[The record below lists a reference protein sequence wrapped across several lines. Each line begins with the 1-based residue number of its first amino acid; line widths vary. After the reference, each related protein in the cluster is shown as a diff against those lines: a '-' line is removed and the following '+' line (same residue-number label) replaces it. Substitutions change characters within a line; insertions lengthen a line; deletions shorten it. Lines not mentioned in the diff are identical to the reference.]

1 MDLHGN
7 IEFML
12 FEKQLEKLEDI
23 NNNEDPVG
31 FFVSINKDDMFTRI
45 ACRKVLTLKEVNKQR
60 TNKMIEEKSQEP
72 LVLDITLSNDINFL
86 DKLYIL
92 LVKYPGKRVL
102 KLSINSTL
110 QNVLIN
116 TSIKV
121 NDEVLKELKAFDE
134 ISVA

>member
-1 MDLHGN
+1 
-7 IEFML
+7 
-12 FEKQLEKLEDI
+12 
-23 NNNEDPVG
+23 
-31 FFVSINKDDMFTRI
+31 MFTRI
-45 ACRKVLTLKEVNKQR
+45 ACRKVLTLKEVNKQK
-60 TNKMIEEKSQEP
+60 TNKMIEEKLQEP

-121 NDEVLKELKAFDE
+121 NDEVLEELKAFDE

>member
-1 MDLHGN
+1 
-7 IEFML
+7 ML

-31 FFVSINKDDMFTRI
+31 FFVSINKGDMFTRI
-45 ACRKVLTLKEVNKQR
+45 ACRKVLTLKEVNKQK

-121 NDEVLKELKAFDE
+121 NDEVLEELKAFDE